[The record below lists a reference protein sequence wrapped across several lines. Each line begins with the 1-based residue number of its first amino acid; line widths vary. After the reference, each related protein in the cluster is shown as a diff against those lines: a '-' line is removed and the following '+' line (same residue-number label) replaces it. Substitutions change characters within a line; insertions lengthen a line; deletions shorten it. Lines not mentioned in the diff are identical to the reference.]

1 LVGDEEAQKLYLKR
15 NDYASGKE
23 EQAKEIQKQGEP
35 IIKIPDND
43 IEALARI
50 LLPEV
55 QKFYESEEGKRL
67 FADWK
72 AKREN
77 EN

>member
-1 LVGDEEAQKLYLKR
+1 MKR
-15 NDYASGKE
+15 SGYATGKE
-23 EQAKEIQKQGEP
+23 EQAEEIQKQGEP
-35 IIKIPDND
+35 ITKTPDND
-43 IEALARI
+43 IEALARV

-55 QKFYESEEGKRL
+55 QKFYESKDGKRL

-72 AKREN
+72 AKMDN

>member
-1 LVGDEEAQKLYLKR
+1 LKR
-15 NDYASGKE
+15 SGYATGKE
-23 EQAKEIQKQGEP
+23 EQAEEIQKQGEP
-35 IIKIPDND
+35 ITKTPDND
-43 IEALARI
+43 IEALARV

-55 QKFYESEEGKRL
+55 QKFYESKDGKRL

-72 AKREN
+72 AKMDN